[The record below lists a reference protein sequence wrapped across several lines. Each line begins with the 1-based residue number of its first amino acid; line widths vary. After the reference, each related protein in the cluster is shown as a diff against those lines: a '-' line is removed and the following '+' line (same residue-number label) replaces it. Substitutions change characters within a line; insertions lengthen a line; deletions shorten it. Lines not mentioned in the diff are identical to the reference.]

1 MTSRDASPIFDHGR
15 VVCIVSV
22 CTLTCNEGIDS
33 FPSEKEREANIARNR
48 ALLEQLDLKDA
59 SSSLGLPPKP
69 APKPK
74 AKPIQPIKKPKR
86 EQIDR
91 VPRRQS
97 ARLKKEAIDPNETP
111 AQRRKR
117 EAEAQKRKRE
127 KEEER
132 IAAEEQ
138 AMLAKR
144 PRTHELDLVELIDAE
159 ELDDS
164 DTSAFRRTFQA
175 VTNNPMPRRV
185 GSVRDWVFDRNDKDK
200 EEVRS
205 LRERLGKMKIVA
217 RAKVTENRVYSAAYH
232 PEPSKDLIFFGGGY
246 DFVNIYTT
254 LTRRAKIS
262 TANLE
267 YGMREHFM
275 TKSPMKMKIFLQLE
289 KEKEGSIGVSNSI
302 GQQQQSLPFPAS
314 SSIL

>member
-1 MTSRDASPIFDHGR
+1 MSLY
-15 VVCIVSV
+15 
-22 CTLTCNEGIDS
+22 TLTCSKHIDS

-69 APKPK
+69 PK

-97 ARLKKEAIDPNETP
+97 ARLKKEVIDPNETP

-127 KEEER
+127 EEEER

-144 PRTHELDLVELIDAE
+144 PRTHELDLVELIDAG
-159 ELDDS
+159 ELDHD
-164 DTSAFRRTFQA
+164 DTSALRRTFQA
-175 VTNNPMPRRV
+175 VTNNPMPRRM

-200 EEVRS
+200 EEVEA
-205 LRERLGKMKIVA
+205 LRERLSKMKIVA
-217 RAKVTENRVYSAAYH
+217 RAKVTEDRVYSAAYH
-232 PEPSKDLIFFGGGY
+232 PEPSKDLIFFGGEY
-246 DFVNIYTT
+246 DFVNIYMI
-254 LTRRAKIS
+254 LTHRTKIS
-262 TANLE
+262 MASLE
-267 YGMREHFM
+267 YGMREHFL
-275 TKSPMKMKIFLQLE
+275 TKSPMKMDILLQLE
-289 KEKEGSIGVSNSI
+289 KGKGGNIGVFSST
-302 GQQQQSLPFPAS
+302 GQQHQNLPFPAS